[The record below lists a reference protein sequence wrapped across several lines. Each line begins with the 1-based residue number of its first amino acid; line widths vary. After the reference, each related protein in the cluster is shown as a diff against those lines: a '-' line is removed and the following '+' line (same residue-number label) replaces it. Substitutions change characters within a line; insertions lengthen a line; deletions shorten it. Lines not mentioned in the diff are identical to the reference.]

1 MGSLSTQLEG
11 SAVLGHYWHY
21 TKTIVSDRT
30 HVRLLLLDMAD
41 LQQNKASYE
50 LSLRAIYY
58 TDL

>member
-11 SAVLGHYWHY
+11 FAVLGQYWHF
-21 TKTIVSDRT
+21 TKTIVNDRI

-41 LQQNKASYE
+41 LSQNQASYD